1 MHGKGSTPVCGR
13 HSGQRALDCLPEAA
27 LEPLMEAPAKL
38 SLSPQHE
45 SASVTGAYLVVS
57 LSLAY
62 VGDNWQQ
69 IRVIRCCKANFRN
82 TVGA

>member
-1 MHGKGSTPVCGR
+1 
-13 HSGQRALDCLPEAA
+13 
-27 LEPLMEAPAKL
+27 MEAPAKF